1 MVLFVV
7 ACNPDTTGGVAS
19 SSRADGTPTTAP
31 QSSAPPSP
39 GTLSTQLNCGSQG
52 LTTRSMAIYRL
63 PITPPFIEILDVSNP
78 LKPSL
83 ACTLSPAQG
92 ARFLSATRVIF
103 WVGDA
108 LGTADLISGTVTRSA
123 RLPAVAGT
131 GAFSADGTKFA
142 YRAFDNAGGMSTH
155 LYVAGSDR
163 TLYVQ
168 EPIGGHGGP
177 GPSFGPFDQLE
188 FSPDGSLLLDFYT
201 FRPASGPAPLMV
213 FRSDGTTLFQSTAAP
228 GGAWSPVGA
237 TLFFPVWDQPGVTN
251 ELDRLDAT
259 GQRQVVATALHGLFW
274 LRMAP
279 DGGSLI
285 YNSSD
290 SSVPDCGGLPH
301 LWRLDLKT
309 GSASQISQSISSNP
323 VFVQGAVVWSN
334 EQAIGPCGPGGPTV
348 ETGVILA
355 HDLTTGSDA
364 AVDTTL
370 TVPGIG
376 GPPLPVP
383 STINLL
389 DVRFAPA

>member
-1 MVLFVV
+1 LLP
-7 ACNPDTTGGVAS
+7 AH
-19 SSRADGTPTTAP
+19 
-31 QSSAPPSP
+31 
-39 GTLSTQLNCGSQG
+39 
-52 LTTRSMAIYRL
+52 SMAIYRL
-63 PITPPFIEILDVSNP
+63 PITPSLVEILDVSNP

-83 ACTLSPAQG
+83 ACTLSPAAG

-108 LGTADLISGTVTRSA
+108 LGTADLISGRVTLTA

-131 GAFSADGTKFA
+131 GAFSADGNEFA

-155 LYVAGSDR
+155 
-163 TLYVQ
+163 LYVQ

-201 FRPASGPAPLMV
+201 FRPASGPAPLLV
-213 FRSDGTTLFQSTAAP
+213 FRSDGTILLHSTTAS

-251 ELDRLDAT
+251 ELDRLNAT
-259 GQRQVVATALHGLFW
+259 GQRLVVATGLHGLFW
-274 LRMAP
+274 PRMAP

-290 SSVPDCGGLPH
+290 SSVPDCGGVPH
-301 LWRLDLKT
+301 LWRLDLGT

-323 VFVQGAVVWSN
+323 VFVQGAVVWSD
-334 EQAIGPCGPGGPTV
+334 EQALGPCGPGGPTV

-355 HDLTTGSDA
+355 HDLATGYDA
-364 AVDTTL
+364 TVDTTS

-376 GPPLPVP
+376 GPPLPAT
-383 STINLL
+383 STINLQ
-389 DVRFAPA
+389 DVRMSPA

>member
-7 ACNPDTTGGVAS
+7 ACNSGTTGGVAS
-19 SSRADGTPTTAP
+19 SSRAHGSAASPQ
-31 QSSAPPSP
+31 QSSAAPSP
-39 GTLSTQLNCGSQG
+39 GPLSTVLNCGVQVPSN
-52 LTTRSMAIYRL
+52 RSMAIYRL
-63 PITPPFIEILDVSNP
+63 PITPTFLDILDVSNP

-83 ACTLSPAQG
+83 ACTLSPADG

-108 LGTADLISGTVTRSA
+108 LGTADLTSGIVTRA
-123 RLPAVAGT
+123 GRLPAIAANGT
-131 GAFSADGTKFA
+131 FSADGTKFA
-142 YRAFDNAGGMSTH
+142 YRVFDNAGGMSTH

-213 FRSDGTTLFQSTAAP
+213 FRSDGTILFQSTTAP

-251 ELDRLDAT
+251 ELDRIDAT
-259 GQRQVVATALHGLFW
+259 GRRLVVATALHGVFW

-285 YNSSD
+285 YNSTD
-290 SSVPDCGGLPH
+290 SSVPDCGGVPH
-301 LWRLDLKT
+301 LWRLDLRT

-323 VFVQGAVVWSN
+323 VFVRGAVVWSD
-334 EQAIGPCGPGGPTV
+334 EQALGPCGPGGPTV

-355 HDLTTGSDA
+355 HDLATGHDA
-364 AVDTTL
+364 TVDTTS

-376 GPPLPVP
+376 GPPLPAS

-389 DVRFAPA
+389 DVRLAPA